1 MANPL
6 TGDFEAVL
14 QVSEGTLNRLLAS
27 MHQNGFENPANPS
40 FPHSATLRIGDGF
53 SYDNVRGT
61 VRVQVGV
68 PRLKLFHGAIDRFQ
82 LEVGIRARYKSD
94 AGSKPLPEFIHGTVR
109 AEYRIHDIDP
119 SCPGWSKKAA
129 DFIWVR
135 VIRDTVQ
142 FTGTAVDD
150 AQTWL
155 ASAIGSGQD
164 IESRLGRL
172 IARELA
178 TTFAAAPHPVSRQFR
193 RGAMR
198 SLSVPGSGAA
208 VALPIGLSGD
218 PMGAI
223 TSINN
228 ALVGGSDFVI
238 AIQRDSLLALAEPAL
253 SAIGNYT
260 TTVKV
265 HIDTGKYNPIP
276 DIDTVYR
283 VSVSP
288 PVVEWH
294 PFGHYAVITVRA
306 SGSARTNSVLADA
319 TFDVAEDIVISFDG
333 GAERLSLSA
342 GSPYVS
348 VHASGLGNGTVAGAV
363 KNAVVSSVKAI
374 ANAAC
379 VQAQP
384 HLDTMIARKQELITQ
399 LRTIDDQCDA
409 HVEQAEF
416 VADGMVLRGVISV
429 AARKPALLKF
439 DETVE
444 ADGYSAFLSW
454 IPAGRIDQL
463 VWSWTWF
470 DAGQPG
476 QATQSDRYLLRRPPA
491 THSHWGAMAAI
502 GGTTPLPGLDG
513 SGRVCLTIKGV
524 RVDRYTGDLVSFV
537 SRKECRSFGYPLY
550 LALDDG
556 MRLFLKTRP
565 HEPALVHDVPFPE
578 LGLMNVN
585 RRASTA
591 TPGAPNTL
599 LVYADGAWDLEAA
612 SSLAEGMERS
622 RRRDAALQVL
632 VLFRDG
638 VLTPALAAKVEGL
651 ASSIGAKVIANED
664 VQGGWS
670 RAFDLPSGNR
680 DLAWR
685 LISPAGGVT
694 WMHNGRLPAQ
704 TLTQALDHG
713 LIPCSAVR
721 SPPMSSSLKAGLLVE
736 ANSFRHDLIEA
747 MDAEPTCPPLAL
759 NKLGIRTVVAFA
771 QAGSSSSAVHV
782 QALARTMAD
791 ARDEQQLVVVL
802 DGADSRTARALQEA
816 LGRDHTVLP
825 DVSGSIARRFGVR
838 IWPTTLD
845 VNRRGV
851 VSSVRIGHEPDDAR
865 VEAIE

>member
-14 QVSEGTLNRLLAS
+14 QVSEGTLNRLLAG
-27 MHQNGFENPANPS
+27 MHQNGFANPANPS
-40 FPHSATLRIGDGF
+40 FPHSATLRIGDGYA
-53 SYDNVRGT
+53 YDNVRGT

-68 PRLKLFHGAIDRFQ
+68 PRLKLFHGATDRFQ
-82 LEVGIRARYKSD
+82 LEVGIRAHYKSD
-94 AGSKPLPEFIHGTVR
+94 IGSKSLPEFIHGMVR

-150 AQTWL
+150 AQPWL
-155 ASAIGSGQD
+155 VSAVAAGQD

-172 IARELA
+172 IARQLA
-178 TTFAAAPHPVSRQFR
+178 TTFAASPHPVSRQFR

-198 SLSVPGSGAA
+198 SLSVPIGGAA
-208 VALPIGLSGD
+208 VALPIGLSGE

-223 TSINN
+223 ASIGNV
-228 ALVGGSDFVI
+228 LLGGSDFAI

-253 SAIGNYT
+253 SAIRNYT
-260 TTVKV
+260 ATVKV
-265 HIDTGKYNPIP
+265 HIDTGQYNPVP

-294 PFGHYAVITVRA
+294 PFGHYAVIRVRA
-306 SGSARTNSVLADA
+306 SGGARTNSILADA
-319 TFDVAEDIVISFDG
+319 TFDVAEDIVVNFDG

-342 GSPYVS
+342 GSPYVK
-348 VHASGLGNGTVAGAV
+348 VNASGLGHGTVAGAV

-379 VQAQP
+379 AQAQP
-384 HLDTMIARKQELITQ
+384 HLDAMIARKQELISQ

-409 HVEQAEF
+409 HVDLAEF
-416 VADGMVLRGVISV
+416 VIDGMVLRGTISV

-444 ADGYSAFLSW
+444 EDGYSAFLSW
-454 IPAGRIDQL
+454 IPGGRVEQL

-470 DAGQPG
+470 DSGQPG
-476 QATQSDRYLLRRPPA
+476 QATQGDRYLLRRPPA
-491 THSHWGAMAAI
+491 KQSHWGAMVGL

-513 SGRVCLTIKGV
+513 SGRICLTIKGV
-524 RVDRYTGDLVSFV
+524 RVDRYTGEMVPFV

-556 MRLFLKTRP
+556 IRLFLKTPP
-565 HEPALVHDVPFPE
+565 HEPALAHDVPLPE

-585 RRASTA
+585 RRASIRM
-591 TPGAPNTL
+591 PGAPNTL
-599 LVYADGAWDLEAA
+599 LVYADRAWDREAA

-632 VLFRDG
+632 VLFREG
-638 VLTPALAAKVEGL
+638 VLTQALAAKVEGL
-651 ASSIGAKVIANED
+651 ASSIGANVIANED
-664 VQGGWS
+664 VHGGWS
-670 RAFDLPSGNR
+670 RAFDLPAGNG
-680 DLAWR
+680 DMAWR

-694 WMHNGRLPAQ
+694 WMHNGRLQAQ

-713 LIPCSAVR
+713 LIPCSAVHWT
-721 SPPMSSSLKAGLLVE
+721 PMSSSLKAGLLIG
-736 ANSFRHDLIEA
+736 ANSFRHDLVEL
-747 MDAEPTCPPLAL
+747 MEAEPKCPPLAL
-759 NKLGIRTVVAFA
+759 NKLGIKTVVAFA
-771 QAGSSSSAVHV
+771 HAGSSSSVAQV

-802 DGADSRTARALQEA
+802 DGADIRTARAFQEA

-825 DVSGSIARRFGVR
+825 DASGSIARRFGVR
-838 IWPTTLD
+838 VWPTTLD
-845 VNRRGV
+845 VNRHGV
-851 VSSVRIGHEPDDAR
+851 VSSVRMGLEPDAAR
-865 VEAIE
+865 VEPIE